1 MKSDGS
7 SATASVNIGAN
18 IGIGMGAGGN
28 IGSGSEIQKP
38 ERSWCV
44 TSRIPRIHAGIGGVG
59 MNLGGHLM

>member
-28 IGSGSEIQKP
+28 IGSGSEIQ
-38 ERSWCV
+38 ETQREVGV
-44 TSRIPRIHAGIGGVG
+44 TSRIPESTRV
-59 MNLGGHLM
+59 